1 MRAYARMRRN
11 LAGVLTIG
19 VTGTKGKTSTC
30 EFIAQLMEASGLL
43 TAVSTTE
50 SSRIGSRY
58 MEACE
63 NGQELYSLVAKCR
76 RSEVQCLVV
85 ELCSS
90 ALRWNLH
97 RGFDVDVAVLTNI
110 GTDHIRYHGNRRN
123 YVSVKQRL
131 FRDLSVTGNKSNAIA
146 ILNNDDRL
154 VNEFIKSVPKG
165 ARTCLYGWRSR
176 VAEKSASLRLKARGI
191 RDNRKGTS
199 FQIEGLVPKP
209 LTCHTTLH
217 GDFNVSN
224 VLAAVGCC
232 VALGLPPRKVVA
244 RVRSLVPPRG
254 RFDII
259 LPQTDRFPAVI
270 VDYAHTPESL
280 HSALTTARALFP
292 NGLIHAVFGCGG
304 DTYKTKR
311 AVMGRI
317 AARIADTITLTNDN
331 PRSEDPAAIVR
342 AIRRGIP
349 VGKRRTLRIQLD
361 RLRAIRTAI
370 GQASPRDAVVI
381 LGKGNEQFQEL
392 AGGAHPFS
400 DARAA
405 LSAVDS
411 LRMGETS
418 TAPITL
424 NAIAGVLLDCEGK
437 ALFAHHP
444 ELIHPP
450 ASLAK
455 LMTLYLA
462 FEAITAGD
470 AQLRDRVRP
479 SRYALLTPHGK
490 LRFGHGKAHSLL
502 SLLKAAMAISDNSCA
517 TAIAEHVAANETSF
531 VKKMNQKCRELGLR
545 STRFATP
552 HGLPHRNQWS
562 SGRDLARLTMHLF
575 RDYPAA
581 GKLLAPSAQKDA
593 MRGYAESS
601 HLFEDAGGILGFKTG
616 YTTESGYNLAV
627 AARRRGRTLFAVTL
641 GSTSRAN
648 SFTDAA
654 KLLRCGFSIS

>member
-1 MRAYARMRRN
+1 MRRN

-63 NGQELYSLVAKCR
+63 NGQELYSFVAKCH

-90 ALRWNLH
+90 ALRWNLQ
-97 RGFDVDVAVLTNI
+97 RGFDADVAVLTNI
-110 GTDHIRYHGNRRN
+110 GTDHIGYHGNRRN

-131 FRDLSVTGNKSNAIA
+131 FRDLSVAGTKPNAIA

-154 VNEFIKSVPKG
+154 VGEFIKTVPNG

-176 VAEKSASLRLKARGI
+176 VAEKSASLRLKALDI
-191 RDNRKGTS
+191 RDTGKGTS
-199 FQIEGLVPKP
+199 FQIEGLMPGP
-209 LTCHTTLH
+209 LTCRTTLH

-232 VALGLPPRKVVA
+232 VAVGLAPRKVVA
-244 RVRSLVPPRG
+244 RARSLVPPRG
-254 RFDII
+254 RFDIV
-259 LPQTDRFPAVI
+259 LPRTDRFPTVI

-280 HSALTTARALFP
+280 HCVLTATRTLFP

-304 DTYKTKR
+304 DTDKTKR
-311 AVMGRI
+311 AAMGRI
-317 AARIADTITLTNDN
+317 AARVADTVTLTTDN
-331 PRSEDPAAIVR
+331 PRSESPAAIVK

-349 VGKRRTLRIQLD
+349 VGKRRTTRIQLD

-370 GQASPRDAVVI
+370 GQASPEDAVVI
-381 LGKGNEQFQEL
+381 LGKGNEQFQEV
-392 AGGAHPFS
+392 AGRAYPFS

-405 LSAVDS
+405 LSIVDS
-411 LRMGETS
+411 LRMAETS
-418 TAPITL
+418 TAPVTL
-424 NAIAGVLLDCEGK
+424 NAIAGVLLDCEGQP
-437 ALFAHHP
+437 LFVHHP
-444 ELIHPP
+444 DLIHPP

-462 FEAITAGD
+462 FEAITAGNV
-470 AQLRDRVRP
+470 QLRDRVRP
-479 SRYALLTPHGK
+479 SPYALLTPHGK
-490 LRFGHGKAHSLL
+490 LRPDDGKTHSLL
-502 SLLKAAMAISDNSCA
+502 SLLKAAMAISDNSSA
-517 TAIAEHVAANETSF
+517 TAIAEHVATDETSF
-531 VKKMNQKCRELGLR
+531 VKRMNQKCRELGLR
-545 STRFATP
+545 STQFATP

-562 SGRDLARLTMHLF
+562 SARDLARLTMRLF
-575 RDYPAA
+575 CDYPAA
-581 GKLLAPSAQKDA
+581 GRLLSPSHRKDA
-593 MRGYAESS
+593 KRGYAGSS
-601 HLFEDAGGILGFKTG
+601 HLFEHGGGILGFKTG
-616 YTTESGYNLAV
+616 YTEESGYNLAV

-641 GSTSRAN
+641 GSTSRAS

-654 KLLRCGFSIS
+654 RLLRRGFSIN